1 MGAAE
6 RRKGRRWAIGCGAA
20 LGLALLAALV
30 LAGRVWYAQRASD
43 PRADRRVT
51 EVVAGADLAGSAGA
65 ARGEP
70 VRILLEMDVGETFV
84 EPAEPGEP
92 LTVEADYDANLYRL
106 EEPRDDPGWDRRLRF
121 RLTGS
126 RVVAGLKEAVYGGQ
140 PQVRVRLP
148 RDVPLE
154 LKLVQ
159 RNGGAFVDVG
169 GLDLR
174 DFQVEFDGAIV
185 KIGAD
190 EPLTGISAASRC
202 AAARRARS
210 STGCRACDRGRS
222 TSTSAWGGPA
232 RLPRGLGSRDAG
244 RPAGARRRPRPAPAA
259 RRPGLRPGRG
269 RGVAGLPGP
278 GAGRGRGGRRPGD
291 RPAIRRPPGPAR
303 HGAHARVRLESP
315 RPGLDLR
322 GSLR

>member
-190 EPLTGISAASRC
+190 EPLTGDLRRFALRGGKAGAFVDGLSRMRPREVDVDFRMGE
-202 AAARRARS
+202 AQLDFR
-210 STGCRACDRGRS
+210 GDWDRETRVDLQ
-222 TSTSAWGGPA
+222 AHVA
-232 RLPRGLGSRDAG
+232 DLVLRLPRGVPVSGLDGDAAS
-244 RPAGARRRPRPAPAA
+244 PASPAPAPDVDAEAGARAT
-259 RRPGLRPGRG
+259 GLRFDVRRG
-269 RGVAGLPGP
+269 R
-278 GAGRGRGGRRPGD
+278 
-291 RPAIRRPPGPAR
+291 
-303 HGAHARVRLESP
+303 RVTVRTLE
-315 RPGLDLR
+315 
-322 GSLR
+322 

>member
-106 EEPRDDPGWDRRLRF
+106 EEPRDDPGWDRRVRF

-190 EPLTGISAASRC
+190 EPLTGDLRRFALRGGKAGAFVDGLSRMRPREVDVDFRMGE
-202 AAARRARS
+202 AQLDFR
-210 STGCRACDRGRS
+210 GDWDRETRVDLQ
-222 TSTSAWGGPA
+222 AHVA
-232 RLPRGLGSRDAG
+232 DLVLRLPRGVPVSGLDGDAAS
-244 RPAGARRRPRPAPAA
+244 PASPAPAPDVDA
-259 RRPGLRPGRG
+259 EAGAPATGLRFDVRRG
-269 RGVAGLPGP
+269 R
-278 GAGRGRGGRRPGD
+278 
-291 RPAIRRPPGPAR
+291 
-303 HGAHARVRLESP
+303 RVTVRKLE
-315 RPGLDLR
+315 
-322 GSLR
+322 